1 MDELAELEQA
11 FLSPAKLAAIT
22 GCVSEDDLKNVKD
35 LEMKVDSRVTSLSSL
50 GRIMPGLESLKLPH
64 SYIPTIRDLGTGYNV
79 LTHLS
84 LPHCH
89 LRDIS
94 GIESLSSLAEVYF
107 PYNNIEELS
116 SLGMLDNLKVLDLE
130 GNAIEDFE
138 EIEQLGLCAAL
149 RQLMLRGN
157 PVYEQFVQEE
167 GEDEWRRR
175 IKEVVKPVTV
185 LDGWTVDSG
194 GKSGSLATT
203 SERNKSPGV
212 CQWKAYNS
220 PGSSNVERKHFCHGR
235 YEQRADAR
243 NGTSHG
249 GKSSSVSSYSS
260 GQQSPFH
267 AELTD
272 LTSAN

>member
-35 LEMKVDSRVTSLSSL
+35 LETKVDSRVTSLSSL
-50 GRIMPGLESLKLPH
+50 GRIMPALESLKLPY

-94 GIESLSSLAEVYF
+94 GIESLSSLTEIYF
-107 PYNNIEELS
+107 PYNEIEELS

-157 PVYEQFVQEE
+157 PVYEQSVQED

-175 IKEVVKPVTV
+175 IKEVVKRVTV

-194 GKSGSLATT
+194 GKTT
-203 SERNKSPGV
+203 SERSKSPGV

-220 PGSSNVERKHFCHGR
+220 PGSSIIERKRFCHGR

-249 GKSSSVSSYSS
+249 GKSGPVSSHSS
-260 GQQSPFH
+260 RQQSPFH
-267 AELTD
+267 TKLTD
-272 LTSAN
+272 FTSSN